1 MSQVTYPASGLE
13 SEVKAMD
20 NDYISRQ
27 EYEEHS
33 KRMEDEHRRINYRVG
48 ELEKATEQNN
58 KLLVSVEKLALNMET
73 MQKEQQK
80 QGERLEAQGE
90 EIEELKNRDG
100 EKWRNVTSHLLTTAL
115 GIFAGYI
122 LKQVGIF

>member
-1 MSQVTYPASGLE
+1 
-13 SEVKAMD
+13 MD
-20 NDYISRQ
+20 SSYITRR
-27 EYEEHS
+27 EYEEHN
-33 KRMEDEHRRINYRVG
+33 KRMDDEHKRQNHRIS
-48 ELEKATEQNN
+48 ELEKVTEQNN
-58 KLLVSVEKLALNMET
+58 KLLISVEKLAVNMET

-100 EKWRNVTSHLLTTAL
+100 EKWRKVTSHLLTTAL
-115 GIFAGYI
+115 GILAGYI

>member
-1 MSQVTYPASGLE
+1 
-13 SEVKAMD
+13 MD
-20 NDYISRQ
+20 NYISRQ

-33 KRMEDEHRRINYRVG
+33 RRMEDEHRRINYRVG